1 MHIDWRRSPCTHSQ
15 LSFKRLDPD
24 KLKVS
29 GVVRLADKYL
39 LESLQ
44 KHLIQQVISDW
55 PTTLQEWDIRDAEI
69 QAIRKAADAD
79 TTSKARKEL
88 VPEPVAAILFAE
100 EFGCRQILPAAFYQ
114 LAQTKLSHNWDD
126 EGIKRDPWMESL
138 PLARWSLLEKENLV
152 RCLQGFQALDDYRVD
167 ATALMSE
174 KFLCFLSWVME
185 RKGTR
190 RPLEATNV
198 SPLWESW

>member
-15 LSFKRLDPD
+15 RLDPD

-126 EGIKRDPWMESL
+126 EGIKRDSWMESL

-152 RCLQGFQALDDYRVD
+152 RCLQIFQALDDYRVD